1 MFGFCQVFYTLGFI
15 WHRFQLWASLA
26 HSSTRT
32 QKSLPL
38 ARPVKQKKV
47 GLGLSYTGRGENVY
61 FPASFK
67 SFLEV
72 GVSEIGGKNTGEFQ
86 KPPFFGHPWCMDDT
100 SVRKHSLT
108 NHQTV
113 EKL

>member
-72 GVSEIGGKNTGEFQ
+72 GVSEIGEKIQGSSKNLL
-86 KPPFFGHPWCMDDT
+86 
-100 SVRKHSLT
+100 SLVT
-108 NHQTV
+108 HGAWMTLVFANTH
-113 EKL
+113 